1 MKAHLATVAKFYR
14 SKDSFS
20 CIFNPSIKLSAS
32 QVNDDYCD
40 CPDGSD
46 EPGTSACSYLSPLS
60 PQSPFEAP
68 IDKFNASL
76 ALPGFYCKNKGHQP
90 SYVPFTN
97 VNDGVCDYELC
108 CDGSDEWDRVG
119 GVSCTD
125 KCKEIGKEWWKQ
137 DEARQKSMVTA
148 LKKKRE
154 LIVDAG
160 RLRKEVEDRV
170 ETLKTQLE
178 GQSTKVKALETQLAE
193 VERRERGRIVRGAS
207 KTGKV
212 GILAGLA
219 KTRIQELRD
228 GLLEVRSQR
237 DASRE
242 RVKQLEQ
249 ILSTFK
255 TEYNPNFNDEGV
267 KRAVRSWE
275 EYAAGDDK
283 SDEDDPDFEKDL
295 DEVSK
300 EDSET
305 EGINWKEWEST
316 EEEDDLDLSTSLL
329 SHPSSPPKLTLILK
343 STP

>member
-1 MKAHLATVAKFYR
+1 MTIVAKFYK

-20 CIFNPSIKLSAS
+20 CIFNPSIKITAA

-60 PQSPFEAP
+60 PRSP
-68 IDKFNASL
+68 IDAPTQNVNTSL

-108 CDGSDEWDRVG
+108 CDGSDEWDRIG
-119 GVSCTD
+119 GVSCAD
-125 KCKEIGKEWWKQ
+125 KCKDIGKEWRKQ
-137 DEARQKSMVTA
+137 DEARQKSMAAA
-148 LKKKRE
+148 LKKKKE
-154 LIVDAG
+154 LITEAA
-160 RLRKEVEDRV
+160 RLQKEVEDRI
-170 ETLKTQLE
+170 ETLKVELE
-178 GQSTKVKALETQLAE
+178 GQTVKVKALEVQLAE
-193 VERRERGRIVRGAS
+193 VERRERGRVVRGAS
-207 KTGKV
+207 KAGKV
-212 GILAGLA
+212 AILAGLA

-228 GLLEVRSQR
+228 GLMEVRTQR
-237 DASRE
+237 DTGRE
-242 RVKQLEQ
+242 KIKQLEQ

-255 TEYNPNFNDEGV
+255 AEYNPNFNDEGV

-275 EYAAGDDK
+275 EYAASGDK
-283 SDEDDPDFEKDL
+283 AEEDEDSDFEKDL

-305 EGINWKEWEST
+305 EGINWAEWETT
-316 EEEDDLDLSTSLL
+316 EEEDEIDLSERAFFLPPHLTFYSLSSL
-329 SHPSSPPKLTLILK
+329 SP
-343 STP
+343 